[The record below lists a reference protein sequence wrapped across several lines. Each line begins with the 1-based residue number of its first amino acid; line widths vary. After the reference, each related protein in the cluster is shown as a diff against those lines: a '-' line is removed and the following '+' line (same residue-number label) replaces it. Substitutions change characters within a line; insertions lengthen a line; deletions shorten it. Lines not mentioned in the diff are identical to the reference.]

1 MLNLPFIHNQLA
13 GVFRWLLAL
22 RGRGTGVAPFVSM
35 AKVEESQHPRI
46 LVVDDDEQARELLVE
61 ALTRRGY
68 VVQSVQDGEM
78 AWSSLNTGSCY
89 DLVITDLNMP
99 MMDGLQLLQ
108 RIRER
113 LLPVDVIL
121 WTASL
126 RYGLITR
133 AQALKAAAV
142 LTKGDGL
149 GKLLQSVE
157 LALTAR
163 YRKEA
168 NEDEGN

>member
-1 MLNLPFIHNQLA
+1 
-13 GVFRWLLAL
+13 
-22 RGRGTGVAPFVSM
+22 M
-35 AKVEESQHPRI
+35 AERRATEQSRI
-46 LVVDDDEQARELLVE
+46 LIVDDDEQARELLVE
-61 ALTRRGY
+61 ALTKRGY
-68 VVQSVQDGEM
+68 CVQGVQDGEM
-78 AWSSLNTGSCY
+78 AWSSLNAGPCY

-121 WTASL
+121 WTASS
-126 RYGLITR
+126 RYGLTTR

-168 NEDEGN
+168 NEDEGD

>member
-1 MLNLPFIHNQLA
+1 
-13 GVFRWLLAL
+13 
-22 RGRGTGVAPFVSM
+22 M
-35 AKVEESQHPRI
+35 AKVGESLHHRI
-46 LVVDDDEQARELLVE
+46 LVVDDDAQARELLVE
-61 ALTRRGY
+61 ALTKRGY
-68 VVQSVQDGEM
+68 CVQSAHDGEM
-78 AWSSLNTGSCY
+78 AWSSLNAGPCY

-108 RIRER
+108 MIRER
-113 LLPVDVIL
+113 LLPVEVIL
-121 WTASL
+121 WTASS
-126 RYGLITR
+126 RYGLTTR

-168 NEDEGN
+168 NEDESD

>member
-1 MLNLPFIHNQLA
+1 
-13 GVFRWLLAL
+13 
-22 RGRGTGVAPFVSM
+22 M
-35 AKVEESQHPRI
+35 AERRATEQSRI
-46 LVVDDDEQARELLVE
+46 LIVDDDAQARELLVE
-61 ALTRRGY
+61 ALTKRGY
-68 VVQSVQDGEM
+68 CVQSAHDGEM
-78 AWSSLNTGSCY
+78 AWSSLNAGPCY

-108 RIRER
+108 MIRER
-113 LLPVDVIL
+113 LLPVEVIL
-121 WTASL
+121 WTASS
-126 RYGLITR
+126 RYGLTTR

-168 NEDEGN
+168 NEDESD

>member
-1 MLNLPFIHNQLA
+1 MTERRA
-13 GVFRWLLAL
+13 
-22 RGRGTGVAPFVSM
+22 T
-35 AKVEESQHPRI
+35 ESARI
-46 LVVDDDEQARELLVE
+46 LIVDDDEQARELLVE
-61 ALTRRGY
+61 ALTKRGY
-68 VVQSVQDGEM
+68 CVQSVQDAEL
-78 AWSSLNTGSCY
+78 AWIRLNAGPCY

-108 RIRER
+108 MIRER

-121 WTASL
+121 WTASP
-126 RYGLITR
+126 RYGLTAR

-149 GKLLQSVE
+149 GKLLRLVE

-163 YRKEA
+163 FKS
-168 NEDEGN
+168 G